1 MSIPPVIDVD
11 QLRRGCSQ
19 CSLQQL
25 CLPGGIHESD
35 LRQLDEIVKRRR
47 PVDRGKRLFRLG
59 DPLQAI
65 YVARDGAFKTISIT
79 EDGGEQILAFHL
91 PGELIGLDAL
101 GSGVHR
107 GEAVALCTANVCE
120 VPFDELS
127 SVAAQL
133 PSLQHQLMRVIGQS
147 GDRDQSHMEMLV
159 RKQASERIG
168 LFLHSLGVRLAHVG
182 LSGTDFKLPMSR
194 QDIAGFLGLA
204 IETVSRGFARL
215 QEDGVIATA
224 GRRVEILDA
233 VELDRM
239 AHGHEVLV
247 ASTGVAS
254 AGVAGA
260 KGRVPR

>member
-1 MSIPPVIDVD
+1 MPPVIDLD

-25 CLPGGIHESD
+25 CLPAGIHASEMQ
-35 LRQLDEIVKRRR
+35 QLDEIVKRRR
-47 PVDRGKRLFRLG
+47 PVERGERLFRLG
-59 DPLQAI
+59 DPLRAI
-65 YVARDGAFKTISIT
+65 YVARNGAFKTITIT
-79 EDGGEQILAFHL
+79 EDGEEQILAFHL

-107 GEAVALCTANVCE
+107 CEAIALSTANVCE
-120 VPFDELS
+120 VPFEELS

-147 GDRDQSHMEMLV
+147 GDRDHDHMEMLV

-168 LFLHSLGVRLAHVG
+168 LFLHSLGERLVHIG
-182 LSGTDFKLPMSR
+182 QSGTDFKLPMSR
-194 QDIAGFLGLA
+194 QDIARFLGLA

-224 GRRVEILDA
+224 GRRVEILDGA
-233 VELDRM
+233 ELDRM
-239 AHGHEVLV
+239 AHGHEALV
-247 ASTGVAS
+247 ASSSVAS
-254 AGVAGA
+254 SSIAPT